1 MDYVCAPT
9 TNHCFQPFK
18 RDAKITGV
26 YLIGNVFKMFSYIRE
41 ASVVIWH
48 IGTTFNTNHCTG
60 TTPKADQFCKA
71 TRLYF
76 NYFKVSPFSF
86 IFIKRER
93 YYIIYKC
100 VYTVCVFL
108 VETGQID
115 PILIERYN
123 TPGFVG
129 CLSRVQFNSVAP
141 LKAALRSGL
150 AARVSTHGI
159 LVPSNCGAS
168 PLTISPMASAS
179 DPWHL
184 EAGRDT
190 HR

>member
-1 MDYVCAPT
+1 MILA
-9 TNHCFQPFK
+9 
-18 RDAKITGV
+18 
-26 YLIGNVFKMFSYIRE
+26 
-41 ASVVIWH
+41 
-48 IGTTFNTNHCTG
+48 
-60 TTPKADQFCKA
+60 
-71 TRLYF
+71 
-76 NYFKVSPFSF
+76 VS
-86 IFIKRER
+86 
-93 YYIIYKC
+93 
-100 VYTVCVFL
+100 FL

-150 AARVSTHGI
+150 AAPVSTHGI

-190 HR
+190 VWRNIRTHQSQPDNKYEWFDLSTAGAVFPFNEDKASEDGVDRNSAIIGGKIHFKC

>member
-1 MDYVCAPT
+1 MSD
-9 TNHCFQPFK
+9 Q
-18 RDAKITGV
+18 
-26 YLIGNVFKMFSYIRE
+26 
-41 ASVVIWH
+41 SV
-48 IGTTFNTNHCTG
+48 
-60 TTPKADQFCKA
+60 
-71 TRLYF
+71 L
-76 NYFKVSPFSF
+76 
-86 IFIKRER
+86 
-93 YYIIYKC
+93 
-100 VYTVCVFL
+100 L

-150 AARVSTHGI
+150 AAPVSTHGI

-179 DPWHL
+179 DPWHI

-190 HR
+190 DRLMTRHQEQ